1 MILFSMT
8 ISPDVENQNWTQHSR
23 CELSSADHR
32 GRITLFIL
40 LVNALPTVAQG
51 AVVLLC
57 HKGMLQAP
65 VESRG
70 ALPAPVQFLVH
81 QDLSGPFLQSCL
93 PVAQCPVWNGVSQG
107 QELYFPLLSL
117 MRLLFTHFSS
127 LSRSFW
133 MAAQPPGLATTPPN
147 IIFSADLPKV
157 LCPLIQIIS
166 ENFNLWTPKVD
177 H

>member
-40 LVNALPTVAQG
+40 LENALPTVAQG

-93 PVAQCPVWNGVSQG
+93 PVGQCPVWNGVSQG
-107 QELYFPLLSL
+107 QELYFPLLNL
-117 MRLLFTHFSS
+117 MRLLLPISPACQGPSEWQHNHPAYQLLLPILYFLQTCQRCSALSFRS
-127 LSRSFW
+127 LVKILTY
-133 MAAQPPGLATTPPN
+133 G
-147 IIFSADLPKV
+147 
-157 LCPLIQIIS
+157 PLR
-166 ENFNLWTPKVD
+166 
-177 H
+177 